1 MKQTERERAEGGK
14 EGEER
19 ARGSRQEGKQVTKDT
34 AATDKGQ
41 LVFSSRTFC
50 VPWMGAQC
58 CSSCNFSG

>member
-14 EGEER
+14 EGEKERR

-41 LVFSSRTFC
+41 LAFSSRTFC
-50 VPWMGAQC
+50 VPWMGA
-58 CSSCNFSG
+58 